1 MMIEIKSNDT
11 AEVVMVDLFSID
23 GVTYQIPAK
32 PRMNIALNYLN
43 DLRSHGEMMANMALL
58 ERMLGEK
65 GYKALCEYDGL
76 SSADFNSVIKAAA
89 GIALGSLEEPDPNSG
104 SGSKK

>member
-1 MMIEIKSNDT
+1 MIELKSAN
-11 AEVVMVDLFSID
+11 AGEVEMVDLFSID
-23 GVTYQIPAK
+23 GVNYQIPAK
-32 PRMNIALNYLN
+32 PRMNIALLFL
-43 DLRSHGEMMANMALL
+43 DDMRKHGEMMANMALL

-76 SSADFNSVIKAAA
+76 SNEDFNSVIKAAA
-89 GIALGSLEEPDPNSG
+89 TIVLGTLEEPDPNSG